1 MTSKYVFSP
10 VKIACLVLLCSSVQN
25 VPTHQELCGVS
36 SGDAGS
42 RASQVTTASKLCSH
56 LSVCDHRLVLRG
68 GNAEVDVSKV
78 VPGRIQRQGGRSE
91 GTFEEADDRLPRRG
105 QDDTGSQ
112 LPARL
117 ELATANLEQ
126 EKMERLRQ
134 AHERRTVREFAAAT
148 RSSYSLFPPGQL
160 TQPPHFPTTQLRS
173 FSCSEQAIRAI
184 HEGDFRWRTRE

>member
-105 QDDTGSQ
+105 QDGINVTNILHTCGTLFGWLMPVFFADTGSQ

-148 RSSYSLFPPGQL
+148 RSSYSLL
-160 TQPPHFPTTQLRS
+160 
-173 FSCSEQAIRAI
+173 
-184 HEGDFRWRTRE
+184 